1 MEIGT
6 GGDAFC
12 ALSYTTQNKKLLLL
26 YTPPGKCEREG
37 DGMEDEGNQGG
48 DLSRRRGDS
57 NV

>member
-6 GGDAFC
+6 GGTPSARF
-12 ALSYTTQNKKLLLL
+12 LILHKIKKLLLL